1 MAQRGTNGCK
11 LEYTITEVELMHGNK
26 GPWARVQGYY
36 TAQDR
41 NKNALNVQLRFTA
54 FGVLAERCASVEGQ
68 TVNVELDMGGWV
80 SKEGKVY
87 PEYTCT
93 SISRPWGDTG
103 GARPAAARPADPA
116 PAQNND
122 EDDLPF

>member
-1 MAQRGTNGCK
+1 MAQRGTNRCS
-11 LEYTITEVELMHGNK
+11 LEYTVVDVELKAGNK

-41 NKNALNVQLRFTA
+41 NKNALKVPLRFSA
-54 FGVLAERCASVEGQ
+54 FGVLAERCAMVKGNSVSVEL
-68 TVNVELDMGGWV
+68 EMGGY
-80 SKEGKVY
+80 SGNDGKVWPDY
-87 PEYTCT
+87 VCT

-103 GARPAAARPADPA
+103 GARPAAARPAAPA